1 MGRKNGTRGRAA
13 RRAALLLALP
23 LMASLGC
30 ARKEAT
36 EIAIELPA
44 DVPAGL
50 ELKWT
55 AIPGAD
61 RYRMVFTRMTGA
73 PVCTLF
79 VDAQKEPAFIIQR
92 DSLPDRLA
100 HGWQLDMTM
109 RAMKQDRLMAATGF
123 RPLRIP

>member
-1 MGRKNGTRGRAA
+1 MGPKIGTRRIAAGRVG
-13 RRAALLLALP
+13 LLLALALAP
-23 LMASLGC
+23 SLGC
-30 ARKEAT
+30 SMKEQT

-50 ELKWT
+50 ELKW
-55 AIPGAD
+55 AAVKGAD

-79 VDAQKEPAFIIQR
+79 VDAQKEPVFIIQR
-92 DSLPDRLA
+92 DSLPDHLA

-109 RAMKQDRLMAATGF
+109 QAMKRDRLMAATGF